1 MKNIIVDI
9 ASMGQIALSKA
20 LTDPQLNVIGVTVSP
35 DVDNYDDLA
44 NFNLEAIRAVSA
56 VPVYKGAQRP
66 LLDKTY
72 VSDKKC
78 VKIGTE
84 HTFADEHAVNFIID
98 SANTYEDLEIVCL
111 GALSNVALAILKDE
125 DTMKKVKRIYV
136 AGGSLLGYQTT
147 TPTSHHNILA
157 DVEAAD
163 TVFKLGVPVTLIPVN
178 AVDDLPDATFKVV
191 KGARCDTWDAYIT
204 IDTSIGM
211 SRGQTVIDLVGRNP
225 INGDTVTGVKQTVVT
240 AIK

>member
-9 ASMGQIALSKA
+9 ASMGQIAVSKA
-20 LTDPQLNVIGVTVSP
+20 LTDPDFNIIGVTVSP
-35 DVDNYDDLA
+35 DVENYDDLA
-44 NFNLEAIRAVSA
+44 TFNLEAIRAVSA

-72 VSDKKC
+72 VENKKC

-84 HTFADEHAVNFIID
+84 HTFAAKHAVNFIID
-98 SANTYEDLEIVCL
+98 SVNEYDDLEIVCL

-125 DTMKKVKRIYV
+125 ITMKKIKRIYI
-136 AGGSLLGYQTT
+136 AGGALLGYTTT
-147 TPTSHHNILA
+147 TPTSQHNILA

-163 TVFKLGVPVTLIPVN
+163 TVFKSSIPITLIPAN
-178 AVDDLPDATFKVV
+178 AVSDLAEATFAVV
-191 KGARCDTWDAYIT
+191 KGASCNTWDAYIT

-240 AIK
+240 ALK